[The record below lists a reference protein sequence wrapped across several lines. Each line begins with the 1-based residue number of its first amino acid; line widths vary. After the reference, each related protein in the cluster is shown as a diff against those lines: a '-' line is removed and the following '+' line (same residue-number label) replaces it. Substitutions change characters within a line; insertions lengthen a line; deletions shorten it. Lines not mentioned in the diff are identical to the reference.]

1 GPPVLAV
8 EVHGVQ
14 PFAHLGGDLGGQ
26 LAQPRERQGRGRRG
40 GVRPGRPDVV
50 GGGHGLLLRWMR
62 SGRGRRGPA
71 RPAGLPRRQ
80 LTIIPTGI
88 VGSECIG
95 CRSDVRSALSAAD
108 PGLFPTFLLDK
119 LDLRAQGGSA
129 SPAARI
135 RSTRGLG
142 RPVPAWTPA
151 LSGGGGGCAGSPPPA
166 PRGAA
171 APEGAAPRP
180 LRRIRRAPVR
190 TRSARTRPARRTRAA
205 PTPKHAERKDAGPW
219 H

>member
-1 GPPVLAV
+1 DGPPVLAV

-80 LTIIPTGI
+80 LTIIPTGL

-95 CRSDVRSALSAAD
+95 GVVPVCD
-108 PGLFPTFLLDK
+108 PPCLRAIPAYFLLSW
-119 LDLRAQGGSA
+119 LTNW
-129 SPAARI
+129 I
-135 RSTRGLG
+135 
-142 RPVPAWTPA
+142 
-151 LSGGGGGCAGSPPPA
+151 
-166 PRGAA
+166 
-171 APEGAAPRP
+171 
-180 LRRIRRAPVR
+180 
-190 TRSARTRPARRTRAA
+190 
-205 PTPKHAERKDAGPW
+205 
-219 H
+219 